1 MIILGIDPGL
11 HATGYGVIS
20 ASSEGLRLISAGAI
34 HPSSPRVAL
43 GRRLQ
48 ELYDGLREVIAT
60 SQPQALALES
70 LYTHHEYLTTA
81 ALMAHARGVIC
92 LLGAQQGIPLIEY
105 LPTRVKKALTGQGH
119 ASKEQVARAVGMWLN
134 VDASAWTSD
143 VTDALALAI
152 AHAQISQVHATIPVL
167 ANRRARQRQ
176 GTMLASMIT

>member
-1 MIILGIDPGL
+1 MRILGIDPGL

-70 LYTHHEYLTTA
+70 VYTHHEYLTTA

-119 ASKEQVARAVGMWLN
+119 ASKEQVSCAVGMWLN

-152 AHAQISQVHATIPVL
+152 AHAQISQVHAAIPVL